1 MVDRKTLSRFAAV
14 VILSVVVMTTA
25 CGALFYC
32 SAAELVGKD
41 PYPTWDDLSPGF
53 GEYDQVTYKQGYD
66 ARSVNAEMSPWEFYC
81 AMAENFNNVD
91 RMAQLA
97 TTISDI
103 QITMTTPAFLLIQK
117 GTKLGVVQ
125 VSSLFTAN
133 DGYGNSYYQ
142 AISQM
147 ETLGEDLSY
156 LNGIVPNFGLWEKR
170 KYVADEKTTY
180 VQKGKNGSRKYD
192 ENIVGG
198 ITCTWIE
205 GVEEIKDD
213 ASDFDTST
221 FDLNKRVL
229 TDTENE
235 NYKVEVGPSPYNNEH
250 NTDEEGNTVIKVNFR
265 TKDGGWSYDFWY
277 MWDDINN
284 TAAGKYVYF
293 VGDRNN
299 VAWPA
304 RGDSVSSYIIN
315 EQTFDNANSEITQSV
330 VDGKKLYTLNVVLK
344 EAGPYTWDLI
354 TSGEKKYLQDGT
366 KGFVDFP
373 MSYASVRS
381 DIILRYEVW
390 ENGSIRRIVRQ
401 YTMDL
406 GSAGGNDKG
415 PDKTSVLGGQGYGY
429 GVVTNT
435 QYQEFAYDGEAVDFM
450 GYNIGDGVMP
460 TWQIVLIAL
469 GAAAAVAVAIAF
481 TVIVLRKKGII
492 GKNKIREGEGR
503 KE

>member
-14 VILSVVVMTTA
+14 VILSVVVMTA
-25 CGALFYC
+25 VCGALFFC

-41 PYPTWDDLSPGF
+41 PYPNGDVVSPGF
-53 GEYDQVTYKQGYD
+53 GEYDKVSYKEGYK
-66 ARSVNAEMSPWEFYC
+66 AKAVNDKMSPWEFYST
-81 AMAENFNNVD
+81 MVENFNNVD
-91 RMAQLA
+91 RMAQLS

-103 QITMTTPAFLLIQK
+103 QITMTTPAFLIIQK

-125 VSSLFTAN
+125 VSSLLTAN
-133 DGYGNSYYQ
+133 DGYGNTYYQ

-147 ETLGEDLSY
+147 ETLGDDLSY
-156 LNGIVPNFGLWEKR
+156 LNGLVPNFGLWEKR

-180 VQKGKNGSRKYD
+180 VQKGRNGSRKYD
-192 ENIVGG
+192 ENVLGG

-205 GVEEIKDD
+205 GTEEIKDD
-213 ASDFDTST
+213 ASDFDSSV
-221 FDLNKRVL
+221 FNLNERVL
-229 TDTENE
+229 ADTENE
-235 NYKVEVGPSPYNNEH
+235 YYKVDVGPAPYDNDQ
-250 NTDEEGNTVIKVNFR
+250 NTDEEGNTVIKVNFK
-265 TKDGGWSYDFWY
+265 TNDGGWSYDFWY
-277 MWDDINN
+277 MWDDLDN
-284 TAAGKYVYF
+284 TATGKYVYF

-299 VAWPA
+299 KAWPA
-304 RGDSVSSYIIN
+304 RGDAVSSYIIN
-315 EQTFDNANSEITQSV
+315 EQTFDNENSKITESV

-344 EAGPYTWDLI
+344 ESGPYTWDLI

-373 MSYASVRS
+373 MSYASVRN

-406 GSAGGNDKG
+406 GSEGGSDKG

-450 GYNIGDGVMP
+450 GYGIGDGVMP
-460 TWQIVLIAL
+460 TWQIVLIAV
-469 GAAAAVAVAIAF
+469 GAAVVVAIAIAV

-492 GKNKIREGEGR
+492 GKNKIKGE
-503 KE
+503 ESQMQ